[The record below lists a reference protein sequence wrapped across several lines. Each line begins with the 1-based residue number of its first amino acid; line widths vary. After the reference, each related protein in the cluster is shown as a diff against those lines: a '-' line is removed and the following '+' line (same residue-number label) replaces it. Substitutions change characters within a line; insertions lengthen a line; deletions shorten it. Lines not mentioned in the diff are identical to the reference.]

1 MFSSELIDPT
11 TLWPGPVTPRVTVP
25 PETDV
30 IAAVGFPEA
39 PEYVVTFPNAGKFA
53 TTPLLTVE
61 PDPIAATTSP
71 LIQLSLKL
79 VAAPATVAA

>member
-1 MFSSELIDPT
+1 MEPT
-11 TLWPGPVTPRVTVP
+11 TLCPGPVTPRVTVP
-25 PETDV
+25 PATDV

-39 PEYVVTFPNAGKFA
+39 PEYVVTLPNAGKFA

-71 LIQLSLKL
+71 LVQDSEKE
-79 VAAPATVAA
+79 VAAPAVV